1 MACLTKLK
9 QDIKLLERAFPKE
22 SDRSFRIL
30 SASVDEINC
39 VFIDESGGKHR
50 INANITES
58 YPQSPPIW
66 FSEDEDQNISS
77 TIESISETTSNNY
90 GIINQVKILIQEL
103 CTVHH
108 IPLPD
113 SLGMLGGPVLEK
125 EPVGESSDEDDDEDF
140 MPMEDDTHHESKF
153 KENVDGIDTENIVI
167 LEKLK
172 QNQRKDYLQGS
183 VSGSVLA
190 TDRLMK
196 ELRDIYRSDSY
207 KKGIYTV
214 DLVNDS
220 LYEWS
225 IKLRKHQFNQVA
237 NSGPSLD
244 GFKSILDDFRQSIS
258 SELTSFS
265 NRLCTLENIANK
277 SSSPVISLRPDH
289 DIGSDLEDSD
299 EEERFSVAPGSQ
311 EEGFTSDEDD
321 NSVQVSQIVS
331 QPSVPVSLSSSVIG
345 QSSTNSGKEPETE
358 DAPSSLKDLRDSV
371 YTIMRD
377 VNKVPFQSPPRPKK
391 LTSTFEASCGLPVD
405 DNKSHSSFPQS
416 NHMSNS
422 LQIINDGI
430 VSNESQ
436 FSQVS
441 GFGLASF
448 SEQFR
453 SKDYEIFDS
462 TLGKLVPK
470 CDKVLSSTISSKPA
484 DGLRLTQSVWSKTEN
499 LLRNASHVLGT
510 AEHFLSA
517 VAPVLKDS
525 SLPPEVKPF
534 LLQVD
539 KALGASQLLIM
550 GSIANCTLSK
560 RSEILEKAKVSDNL
574 KDALIKSP
582 LDEKIFG
589 LPLDEVQKHLNQTP
603 SPSEGKCIC
612 FGK

>member
-39 VFIDESGGKHR
+39 VFIDDSGSKHR

-125 EPVGESSDEDDDEDF
+125 EPVVVKAHESSDEDDDEDF
-140 MPMEDDTHHESKF
+140 MAMEDDTHHESKF

-207 KKGIYTV
+207 KKGIYSV

-225 IKLRKHQFNQVA
+225 IKLRK
-237 NSGPSLD
+237 
-244 GFKSILDDFRQSIS
+244 
-258 SELTSFS
+258 
-265 NRLCTLENIANK
+265 
-277 SSSPVISLRPDH
+277 
-289 DIGSDLEDSD
+289 
-299 EEERFSVAPGSQ
+299 
-311 EEGFTSDEDD
+311 
-321 NSVQVSQIVS
+321 
-331 QPSVPVSLSSSVIG
+331 
-345 QSSTNSGKEPETE
+345 
-358 DAPSSLKDLRDSV
+358 
-371 YTIMRD
+371 
-377 VNKVPFQSPPRPKK
+377 
-391 LTSTFEASCGLPVD
+391 VD
-405 DNKSHSSFPQS
+405 P
-416 NHMSNS
+416 
-422 LQIINDGI
+422 
-430 VSNESQ
+430 
-436 FSQVS
+436 
-441 GFGLASF
+441 
-448 SEQFR
+448 
-453 SKDYEIFDS
+453 DS
-462 TLGKLVPK
+462 TLHGDLESYKEKMGRDHILLNFTYKDNFPCEPPFVRVVTP
-470 CDKVLSSTISSKPA
+470 VLQ
-484 DGLRLTQSVWSKTEN
+484 GGY
-499 LLRNASHVLGT
+499 VLGGGAICMELLT
-510 AEHFLSA
+510 RQGWSSA
-517 VAPVLKDS
+517 YNIESVILQISATLVKGKARIQFGAPKNQY
-525 SLPPEVKPF
+525 SLARAQQSFKSLVQIHEKNGWFTPPKE
-534 LLQVD
+534 D
-539 KALGASQLLIM
+539 G
-550 GSIANCTLSK
+550 
-560 RSEILEKAKVSDNL
+560 
-574 KDALIKSP
+574 
-582 LDEKIFG
+582 
-589 LPLDEVQKHLNQTP
+589 
-603 SPSEGKCIC
+603 
-612 FGK
+612 